1 MFKERIM
8 PQEIKDIDLYRK
20 VVEDKDTAAL
30 RQLYRKYEKLIY
42 SFTYKM
48 TADREIAE
56 EVIQEVFLKLWKKHA
71 PYDRSKGKFSSWL
84 LTMTRN
90 TCLDAL
96 RKRKKHESVEYMEHD
111 SLHVQVSNETPAD
124 IVEWKEK
131 GDAIR
136 DCIRTLKEDQQRI
149 VHLFYFKGLTQQSI
163 SKNTDT
169 PLGTVKGRIRLA
181 LKHLHSCL
189 KGKGGQ
195 ME

>member
-1 MFKERIM
+1 M

-20 VVEDKDTAAL
+20 VVDDQDSSAL

-48 TADREIAE
+48 TGDQEIAE

-71 PYDRSKGKFSSWL
+71 PYDHSKGKFSSWL

-90 TCLDAL
+90 TCLDSL
-96 RKRKKHESVEYMEHD
+96 RKRKKHESVEYMEQD
-111 SLHVQVSNETPAD
+111 SLQVSNETPAD

-131 GDAIR
+131 GKAIQ
-136 DCIRTLKEDQQRI
+136 DCIRSLKEDQQRI

-189 KGKGGQ
+189 KGKGGT